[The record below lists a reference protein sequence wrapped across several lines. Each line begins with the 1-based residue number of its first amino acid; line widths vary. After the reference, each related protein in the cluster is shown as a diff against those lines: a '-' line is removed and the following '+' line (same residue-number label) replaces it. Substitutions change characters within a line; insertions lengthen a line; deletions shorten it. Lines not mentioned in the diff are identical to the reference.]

1 MQKVS
6 FLKLDIE
13 GAEYEVLHECR
24 ELLGNVQNIFVE
36 YHSFADKK
44 QELSGILK
52 ILENAGFRYY
62 IEHIGVKSHHPFIG
76 ISNYVDFDDQTKYF
90 WLQGMK
96 LLNLG
101 CSGRLARGTG
111 QILTLTLVASCT
123 EHNLYEPLA
132 F

>member
-1 MQKVS
+1 MADTTRLSKYLMQKVS

-76 ISNYVDFDDQTKYF
+76 ISNYVGFDNQ
-90 WLQGMK
+90 
-96 LLNLG
+96 LNIFG
-101 CSGRLARGTG
+101 YR
-111 QILTLTLVASCT
+111 
-123 EHNLYEPLA
+123 E
-132 F
+132 